1 LSKQAPYRRPI
12 GKHWLDRFRTRY
24 PEIQGVWT
32 RQIESA
38 RYTALNTATVQGWFD
53 AVTAL
58 YIQHQYLPERIYNMD
73 ESGFAIGASQSS
85 RVLVNIRERSSWKVI
100 KGRQEWITAI
110 ECVSAAGYA
119 IPPLLIFKAEYTNT
133 SWIPRFSTSNSGWTS
148 NSHAFEWIRTV
159 FEPCTRPAS
168 PEERRLLTMDGHSS
182 HITADF
188 IAFCI
193 DNAIDILILPP
204 HCSHALQPLDIK
216 QLPQTRPPPPQ
227 EQVSHPL
234 DLSLLASSP
243 PDGTE
248 LREANALLH
257 SELDKEQPLLSPAKR
272 YTKRITRTLETAQ
285 SEARKQR
292 KKGKRIALKGKFVFS
307 TQEVLDIA
315 KQAELEV
322 AQKKPKKKGK
332 KRAKA
337 TIIEDN
343 KEEDIEIV
351 FSDSDSD
358 CIAVAATRSS

>member
-1 LSKQAPYRRPI
+1 LSKQAPHRRPI

-58 YIQHQYLPERIYNMD
+58 YIQHQYLPEQIYNMD
-73 ESGFAIGASQSS
+73 ESGFAIGASQLS

-100 KGRQEWITAI
+100 KGRQEWITAV

-119 IPPLLIFKAEYTNT
+119 IPPLLIFKAD
-133 SWIPRFSTSNSGWTS
+133 TSNSGWTS
-148 NSHAFEWIRTV
+148 NSYAFEWIRTV
-159 FEPCTRPAS
+159 FEPYTRPPS
-168 PEERRLLTMDGHSS
+168 PEERRLLIMDGHSS

-204 HCSHALQPLDIK
+204 HCSHALQPLD
-216 QLPQTRPPPPQ
+216 
-227 EQVSHPL
+227 VSYPL
-234 DLSLLASSP
+234 DLSLLVSSP

-272 YTKRITRTLETAQ
+272 YTKRITRTLKIAQ
-285 SEARKQR
+285 SEVALLRKRLTNAESLLQARKQR

-315 KQAELEV
+315 KQAKLEA
-322 AQKKPKKKGK
+322 AQKKPKKKVKEG
-332 KRAKA
+332 AKA
-337 TIIEDN
+337 TIIDNN

-358 CIAVAATRSS
+358 CIVVAATRSS